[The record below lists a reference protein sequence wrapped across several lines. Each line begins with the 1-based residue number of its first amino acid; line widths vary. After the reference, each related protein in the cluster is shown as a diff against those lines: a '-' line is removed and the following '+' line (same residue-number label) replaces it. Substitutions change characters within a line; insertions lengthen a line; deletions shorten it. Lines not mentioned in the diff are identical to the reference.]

1 MVIFIFIRKIL
12 KKIVMAF
19 TSNNVRVNN
28 VSEVEKS
35 TSFINDNLTPEEI
48 QLILVTLRNSTFK
61 GEHVELFYNT
71 VVKLQK
77 QYTNQQK

>member
-1 MVIFIFIRKIL
+1 
-12 KKIVMAF
+12 MAF
-19 TSNNVRVNN
+19 TSNNVIVNN

-35 TSFINDNLTPEEI
+35 TSPIDNNLTPEEI

>member
-1 MVIFIFIRKIL
+1 MAIFIFTHKIL

-19 TSNNVRVNN
+19 TSNNVKVNN

-35 TSFINDNLTPEEI
+35 TSPINDNLTPEEI
-48 QLILVTLRNSTFK
+48 QLILITLRNSTFK

>member
-1 MVIFIFIRKIL
+1 
-12 KKIVMAF
+12 MAF
-19 TSNNVRVNN
+19 TSSNVKVNN

-35 TSFINDNLTPEEI
+35 TSFSDYNLTPEEI
-48 QLILVTLRNSTFK
+48 QLILITLRNSTFK

>member
-1 MVIFIFIRKIL
+1 MVIFIFTRKIF

-19 TSNNVRVNN
+19 TSSNVKVDN

-35 TSFINDNLTPEEI
+35 TSPIDNNLTPEEI

>member
-1 MVIFIFIRKIL
+1 
-12 KKIVMAF
+12 MAF
-19 TSNNVRVNN
+19 TSNNVIVNN

-35 TSFINDNLTPEEI
+35 TLPINNNLTPEEI

>member
-1 MVIFIFIRKIL
+1 MVIFTFTHKIL

-19 TSNNVRVNN
+19 KSNNVIIDN

-35 TSFINDNLTPEEI
+35 TSPINNNLTPEEI
-48 QLILVTLRNSTFK
+48 QLILITLRNSTFK

-71 VVKLQK
+71 VIKLQN
-77 QYTNQQK
+77 QYINQQK

>member
-1 MVIFIFIRKIL
+1 
-12 KKIVMAF
+12 MAF
-19 TSNNVRVNN
+19 TSSNVRVDNI
-28 VSEVEKS
+28 SEVEKS
-35 TSFINDNLTPEEI
+35 TSFSDYSLTPEEI

>member
-1 MVIFIFIRKIL
+1 
-12 KKIVMAF
+12 MAF
-19 TSNNVRVNN
+19 TSNNVIINN

-35 TSFINDNLTPEEI
+35 TSPIDNNLTPEEI
-48 QLILVTLRNSTFK
+48 QLILITLRNSTFK

>member
-1 MVIFIFIRKIL
+1 
-12 KKIVMAF
+12 MAF
-19 TSNNVRVNN
+19 TSGNLIVNN

-35 TSFINDNLTPEEI
+35 TSFSDYNLTPEEI

-77 QYTNQQK
+77 QYTNQQKQL

>member
-1 MVIFIFIRKIL
+1 MEIFIFIHKIL

-19 TSNNVRVNN
+19 TSGNVIVNN

-35 TSFINDNLTPEEI
+35 TSPINNNLTPEEI

>member
-1 MVIFIFIRKIL
+1 
-12 KKIVMAF
+12 MAF
-19 TSNNVRVNN
+19 TSGNLIVNN

-35 TSFINDNLTPEEI
+35 TSPINDNLTPEEI

>member
-1 MVIFIFIRKIL
+1 
-12 KKIVMAF
+12 MAF
-19 TSNNVRVNN
+19 TSGNVIVNN

-35 TSFINDNLTPEEI
+35 TPPINNNLTPEEI

>member
-1 MVIFIFIRKIL
+1 
-12 KKIVMAF
+12 MAF
-19 TSNNVRVNN
+19 SARNFTVP
-28 VSEVEKS
+28 EKV
-35 TSFINDNLTPEEI
+35 TANDQDSLTLEEI

>member
-1 MVIFIFIRKIL
+1 
-12 KKIVMAF
+12 MAF
-19 TSNNVRVNN
+19 TSNNVIVNN

-35 TSFINDNLTPEEI
+35 TSPINNNLTPEEI

>member
-1 MVIFIFIRKIL
+1 
-12 KKIVMAF
+12 MAF
-19 TSNNVRVNN
+19 TSNNVKVNN

-35 TSFINDNLTPEEI
+35 TSPINDNLTPEEI
-48 QLILVTLRNSTFK
+48 QLILITLRNSTFK

>member
-1 MVIFIFIRKIL
+1 
-12 KKIVMAF
+12 MAF
-19 TSNNVRVNN
+19 TSSNVKVDN

-35 TSFINDNLTPEEI
+35 TSFSDYSLTPEEI
-48 QLILVTLRNSTFK
+48 QLILITLRNSTFK

>member
-1 MVIFIFIRKIL
+1 
-12 KKIVMAF
+12 MAF
-19 TSNNVRVNN
+19 TSNNVIVNN

-35 TSFINDNLTPEEI
+35 TSPINDNLTPEEI

>member
-1 MVIFIFIRKIL
+1 
-12 KKIVMAF
+12 MAF

>member
-1 MVIFIFIRKIL
+1 
-12 KKIVMAF
+12 MAF
-19 TSNNVRVNN
+19 TSGNVIVNN
-28 VSEVEKS
+28 VSEVERS
-35 TSFINDNLTPEEI
+35 TSSINNNLTPEEI

>member
-1 MVIFIFIRKIL
+1 
-12 KKIVMAF
+12 MAF
-19 TSNNVRVNN
+19 TSGNVIVNN

-35 TSFINDNLTPEEI
+35 TLPINNNLTPEEI

>member
-1 MVIFIFIRKIL
+1 
-12 KKIVMAF
+12 MAF
-19 TSNNVRVNN
+19 KSNNVIINN

-35 TSFINDNLTPEEI
+35 TSPINNNLTPEEI
-48 QLILVTLRNSTFK
+48 QLILITLRNSTFK

>member
-1 MVIFIFIRKIL
+1 
-12 KKIVMAF
+12 MAF
-19 TSNNVRVNN
+19 TSSNVRVDNI
-28 VSEVEKS
+28 SEVEKS
-35 TSFINDNLTPEEI
+35 TSFSDYNLAPEEI
-48 QLILVTLRNSTFK
+48 QLILITLRNSTFK

>member
-1 MVIFIFIRKIL
+1 MV
-12 KKIVMAF
+12 F
-19 TSNNVRVNN
+19 TSSNVRVDNI
-28 VSEVEKS
+28 SEVEKS
-35 TSFINDNLTPEEI
+35 TSFSDYSLTPEEI

>member
-1 MVIFIFIRKIL
+1 
-12 KKIVMAF
+12 MAF
-19 TSNNVRVNN
+19 TSSNVRVDN

-35 TSFINDNLTPEEI
+35 TSPINNNLTPEEI

>member
-1 MVIFIFIRKIL
+1 MISIFIHKIL
-12 KKIVMAF
+12 KKTVMAF
-19 TSNNVRVNN
+19 TSNNVIVNN

-35 TSFINDNLTPEEI
+35 TPPINNNLTPEEI
-48 QLILVTLRNSTFK
+48 QLILITLRNSTFK

>member
-1 MVIFIFIRKIL
+1 
-12 KKIVMAF
+12 MAF
-19 TSNNVRVNN
+19 TSGNVIVNN

-35 TSFINDNLTPEEI
+35 TSPINNNLTPEEI